1 MRLTRRDRLILFAP
15 LAVLL
20 GGWLIVPALV
30 GLVTS
35 FTTYSPL
42 TTTVAFAGWQNY
54 AGVLRDPQFGE
65 AARNVVIFTVFAVP
79 LELAIGFAVAYLLR
93 RPVWGRAWWRGLLL
107 LPWLISP
114 IASGVMWHYLLG
126 GATGMVNFA
135 LGWVGA
141 GEAPSP
147 IGDVHLALAT
157 TIGLEVWRVA
167 PFVTFLLLPG
177 LVAIP
182 QERWEQAT
190 LAGAPWWARIVRVAI
205 PEIWPLLL
213 TVGMLLTGLSLGAFD
228 TVLILTGGGPGTAT
242 LMPALFSYDRAFV
255 TNDWP
260 GGAAAAWLIAA
271 GVVVVGAVYLR
282 LARRAAWQ

>member
-1 MRLTRRDRLILFAP
+1 VRLTRRDRLILFAP
-15 LAVLL
+15 LAVVL

-42 TTTVAFAGWQNY
+42 TTTVTFAGWQNY
-54 AGVLRDPQFGE
+54 AGVLRDPQFGD
-65 AARNVVIFTVFAVP
+65 AARNVVIFTAFAVP

-93 RPVWGRAWWRGLLL
+93 RPVWGRAWWRALLL

-126 GATGMVNFA
+126 GATGIVNFV

-182 QERWEQAT
+182 EERWEQAT

-228 TVLILTGGGPGTAT
+228 TILILTGGGPGTAT

-260 GGAAAAWLIAA
+260 AGAAAAWLIAA
-271 GVVVVGAVYLR
+271 GVVVVGAAYLR
-282 LARRAAWQ
+282 LGRRAAWQ